1 MPIKH
6 SLFTEAGAYT
16 ENKNRALHGLKNLSP
31 SNKDYTSFL
40 KDDFHGGAFDLNLHT
55 HTYNVPPADS
65 ASGDLPKVKQDSIR
79 KQ

>member
-1 MPIKH
+1 
-6 SLFTEAGAYT
+6 
-16 ENKNRALHGLKNLSP
+16 
-31 SNKDYTSFL
+31 L